1 MNGDKGSKVTPH
13 KVIPKTVTDTL
24 VSVTKTVRIRKQTNI
39 TSILDANTVPMQV
52 LVVTSCV

>member
-1 MNGDKGSKVTPH
+1 MNGDKGSKVTHH
-13 KVIPKTVTDTL
+13 KVIHITVTDTL

-52 LVVTSCV
+52 LVVTSCA